1 MHVLP
6 LKQKI
11 VSTNTEKEIILVD
24 ILEQDKK
31 KTKKFRNEI
40 RTYQQD

>member
-11 VSTNTEKEIILVD
+11 VSTNTEKEIIFVD
-24 ILEQDKK
+24 ILDKK
-31 KTKKFRNEI
+31 KNQKSKNEI
-40 RTYQQD
+40 RTCRQG

>member
-24 ILEQDKK
+24 ILDKK
-31 KTKKFRNEI
+31 KTKNVRNKI
-40 RTYQQD
+40 PICQHG

>member
-11 VSTNTEKEIILVD
+11 VSTKTEKEIIFVD
-24 ILEQDKK
+24 ILDKK
-31 KTKKFRNEI
+31 KTENVRMKFVLAGKVN
-40 RTYQQD
+40 